1 MSTRSKGTLIA
12 LIGIAIWSTSGVLI
26 SYLLNNY
33 AIGSISLA
41 FWRNF
46 IISLFLFPVLLLF
59 RPRSLKLERR
69 YWPFIVIY
77 GGFLAV
83 FNSIWVLSVNY
94 NGAAVAT
101 VLAYSSAGFTAI
113 LAYFIFKEPIT
124 APKTAAIV
132 LSLTGSILVSRAYVP
147 EMWSSNTLGISIGLV
162 TGAFFAGYTLFGKAS
177 LQRRIDPWGSMF
189 YTFFIGSLFI
199 LFFNQLKFLPGTSG
213 SLIGTIPQMPTTGW
227 AWMIF
232 LSIGPTLMG
241 FGLYNVSMMFIPAS
255 ITNILATSEPAMT
268 AVQAYFLLGEK
279 LTWIQITGSLI
290 ILLAVIIIQ
299 VGEKDQ

>member
-1 MSTRSKGTLIA
+1 MSNRSKGTLIA

-26 SYLLNNY
+26 SYLLTNY
-33 AIGSISLA
+33 PIGSISLA

-59 RPRSLKLERR
+59 RPRSLRLERKHL
-69 YWPFIVIY
+69 PFIFLY
-77 GGFLAV
+77 GGFLAI

-113 LAYFIFKEPIT
+113 LAYFIFKESIT
-124 APKTAAIV
+124 APKTAAII
-132 LSLTGSILVSRAYVP
+132 LSLSGSVLVSKAYVP
-147 EMWSSNTLGISIGLV
+147 EMWLSNALGISIGLV

-199 LFFNQLKFLPGTSG
+199 LVFDQFTFLPGAAG
-213 SLIGTIPQMPTTGW
+213 SLRGVIPQMPSAGW

-232 LSIGPTLMG
+232 LSLGPTLMG
-241 FGLYNVSMMFIPAS
+241 FGLYNISMMFIPAS

-268 AVQAYFLLGEK
+268 AVQAYFFLGEK
-279 LTWIQITGSLI
+279 LSWIQIIGSLV
-290 ILLAVIIIQ
+290 ILLAVIIVQI
-299 VGEKDQ
+299 GEKE

>member
-1 MSTRSKGTLIA
+1 MSNRSKGTFIA

-26 SYLLNNY
+26 SYLLTTY
-33 AIGSISLA
+33 PIGSITLA

-46 IISLFLFPVLLLF
+46 IISLFLFPVLLIF
-59 RPRSLKLERR
+59 RPRSLRLDRR
-69 YWPFIVIY
+69 YWPFIVLY
-77 GGFLAV
+77 GGFLAI

-101 VLAYSSAGFTAI
+101 VLAYSSAGFTSI

-124 APKTAAIV
+124 AQKSAAIL
-132 LSLTGSILVSRAYVP
+132 LSLTGSVLVSKAFVP
-147 EMWSSNTLGISIGLV
+147 EMWLSNALGISIGLV

-177 LQRRIDPWGSMF
+177 LQRQIDPWGSMF
-189 YTFFIGSLFI
+189 YTFFIGAFFI
-199 LFFNQLKFLPGTSG
+199 LVFDQFTFLPGAAG
-213 SLIGTIPQMPTTGW
+213 SLPGVIPQMPFAGW

-268 AVQAYFLLGEK
+268 AVQAYFFLGEK
-279 LTWIQITGSLI
+279 LSWIQILGSLT
-290 ILLAVIIIQ
+290 ILFAVVIVQ
-299 VGEKDQ
+299 VGEKE